1 MKALGGLFRLL
12 EGIVLFYL
20 LFVFLK
26 WYITGHFGKYALL
39 FWLFTISF
47 CIYYPIEKSR
57 LDTKY
62 ASDHRSG
69 YEMFKEN
76 MKDYDVERGY

>member
-20 LFVFLK
+20 LFAFLK
-26 WYITGHFGKYALL
+26 WYITGHFGKYAIL
-39 FWLFTISF
+39 FWAFTISGF
-47 CIYYPIEKSR
+47 ICYPIIKQQHEA
-57 LDTKY
+57 KY

>member
-39 FWLFTISF
+39 FWLFTISGF
-47 CIYYPIEKSR
+47 ICYPIVKHHHEA
-57 LDTKY
+57 KY

-69 YEMFKEN
+69 YEMCKEN
-76 MKDYDVERGY
+76 MKNYDAERGY